1 MNDVI
6 SDVNPDSGLSILEGI
21 LTAAGFKDD
30 PDCWERINISRGGEK
45 LFSFR
50 IRPLDEQE
58 VADLRRQCTRFLPN
72 PNGAGRDLDDCR
84 DNKGKLAKRV
94 FTC

>member
-6 SDVNPDSGLSILEGI
+6 TDVNPDSGLSILEGI

-58 VADLRRQCTRFLPN
+58 VADLRRQWAIPVSRARSIWCVYAP
-72 PNGAGRDLDDCR
+72 
-84 DNKGKLAKRV
+84 
-94 FTC
+94 